1 MIATRT
7 SPFSSRL
14 TPALLLLTLPG
25 CYFGR
30 STLNEPFDAATLR
43 QLQPGSTTAKQAVEL
58 LGAPSEVVQLGKRSA
73 YRYDH
78 SVQKE
83 AATWLLL
90 IAFLNTDL
98 RQDRV
103 WLFFDE
109 SNVLTHVGSTLASHR
124 PQYAMPW
131 EDVHEA
137 SDSQRRDAK
146 RFGESR

>member
-1 MIATRT
+1 MIAPR
-7 SPFSSRL
+7 P
-14 TPALLLLTLPG
+14 PLLLLLALSS

-30 STLNEPFDAATLR
+30 STVNEPLSADTLR
-43 QLQPGSTTAKQAVEL
+43 RLQPGTTTAKQAVEM
-58 LGAPSEVVQLGKRSA
+58 LGAPGEVVQLGKRTA

-90 IAFLNTDL
+90 IAFVNTDQ

-109 SNVLTHVGSTLASHR
+109 NNVLSHVGSTLASHH

-137 SDSQRRDAK
+137 SDSEQRDKK
-146 RFGESR
+146 RFGEAR